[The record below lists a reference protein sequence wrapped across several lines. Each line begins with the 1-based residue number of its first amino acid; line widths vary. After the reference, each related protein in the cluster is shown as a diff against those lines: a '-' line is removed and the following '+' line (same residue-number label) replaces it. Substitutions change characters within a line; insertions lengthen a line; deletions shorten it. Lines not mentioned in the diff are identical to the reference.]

1 MVTTHHN
8 FNLVGLARVSTVIQD
23 AQLQR
28 DALMAAGCGRTRS
41 PSICSPNAP
50 ALVQF
55 RDGRLT
61 LSCMTIPDRIT
72 DGPERPLLENML
84 NRSRAALIDTVRG
97 LSDEDARRR
106 LVASLTTPISLLKHA
121 AAAERIWF
129 QRFWAGLDESECGG
143 YSNRDEDTFTVADDE
158 SLADVIVEFER
169 ASQRSRVIASRFDL
183 DDTKNNPREGKV
195 SMRRTLL
202 AMIEE
207 FARHAGHG
215 DILVEQINDMHQEM
229 SSRRRAQRK

>member
-1 MVTTHHN
+1 
-8 FNLVGLARVSTVIQD
+8 
-23 AQLQR
+23 
-28 DALMAAGCGRTRS
+28 
-41 PSICSPNAP
+41 
-50 ALVQF
+50 
-55 RDGRLT
+55 
-61 LSCMTIPDRIT
+61 MTIPNRIT

-84 NRSRAALIDTVRG
+84 NRSRAALIDTVRM

-106 LVASLTTPISLLKHA
+106 LVPSLTTPISLLKHA

-129 QRFWAGLDESECGG
+129 QRFWGGLDESECDG

-158 SLADVIVEFER
+158 PLADVIVEFER

-183 DDTKNNPREGKV
+183 ADTKDNPREGKV
-195 SMRRTLL
+195 SMRWTLL